1 VADTFWEPVEDSGV
15 VSAPQAAPAETAPAS
30 APVLCL
36 VCGIPLAAASPLGEE
51 PAPAPLSSVCL
62 ACQEEIREQPQNIPG
77 YLIVRALGKGSMG
90 LVYLALR
97 QADGLLMAVKTI
109 IPAVAGSAA
118 QVERFLREANIL
130 RELNHPHIVAFR
142 DMNEANGVM
151 YFAMDYVRGT
161 DAARLLRQQGSF
173 TVERAVHLVCQLLDA
188 LAYAHA
194 RRIVHRDIKPSNLL
208 VTSDGQQELVKVAD
222 FGLARVYQSSNM
234 SGLTMTGDIGGTVA
248 YMPPEQIT
256 EYREARPAADQYSAG
271 ATLYNLLTGA
281 YVYNLPG
288 EFQKQ
293 LLMILHDDPVPI
305 LSRRPDLPE
314 GLAQVLHRA
323 LARDPEDRWPDAAA
337 MREALLPFRG

>member
-1 VADTFWEPVEDSGV
+1 
-15 VSAPQAAPAETAPAS
+15 
-30 APVLCL
+30 
-36 VCGIPLAAASPLGEE
+36 
-51 PAPAPLSSVCL
+51 
-62 ACQEEIREQPQNIPG
+62 
-77 YLIVRALGKGSMG
+77 MG

-97 QADGLLMAVKTI
+97 QTDGLLMAVKTI
-109 IPAVAGSAA
+109 IPAVAGSSA

-161 DAARLLRQQGSF
+161 DAARLLRQQGTF
-173 TVERAVHLVCQLLDA
+173 TVGRAVNLVCQLLDA

-208 VTSDGQQELVKVAD
+208 VTPDGQQELVKVAD
-222 FGLARVYQSSNM
+222 FGLARVYQSSNL

-256 EYREARPAADQYSAG
+256 EYREARPAADQYSAA

-281 YVYNLPG
+281 YIYNLPG

-314 GLAQVLHRA
+314 GLAQVIHRA
-323 LARDPEDRWPDAAA
+323 LSRNPEDRWPDAAA
-337 MREALLPFRG
+337 MCEALLPYRG